1 MPKIIYI
8 EILINFYFHNIY
20 HRLYQSIEYMLKA
33 IIFDADGVLV
43 DSMYFQADAWV
54 KTFEEIGINITRRD
68 IYELEG
74 SNDSKLIKAVFAKI
88 GKDPEPQCF
97 EQLPEK
103 KREFFEF
110 DKIKPYEGIL
120 DCLKQ
125 LKQHFKLA
133 MVSGSNRET
142 VGKIVDKFFSG
153 CFDVVISGS
162 DHESGK
168 PDPDPF
174 LTALEKLDLTKNE
187 CIVVENAPLGI
198 TAARR
203 AGLYCVAVASMLE
216 PEMVQHADL
225 TLKDHDALLRYL
237 ISLTVNEPSNCPFE

>member
-1 MPKIIYI
+1 
-8 EILINFYFHNIY
+8 
-20 HRLYQSIEYMLKA
+20 MLKA

-43 DSMYFQADAWV
+43 DSMYFQANAWV
-54 KTFEEIGINITRRD
+54 KTFGDVGINITRRD

-74 SNDSKLIKAVFAKI
+74 SNDSRLIKAIFEKA
-88 GKDPEPQCF
+88 GREPEPQHF

-103 KREFFEF
+103 KRDALEF
-110 DKIKPYEGIL
+110 DQIKPYEGIL
-120 DCLKQ
+120 DCLKE

-133 MVSGSNRET
+133 MVSGSNRNT
-142 VGKIVDKFFSG
+142 VEKIVNKFFQD

-162 DHESGK
+162 DHERGK
-168 PDPDPF
+168 PDPDPY

-203 AGLYCVAVASMLE
+203 AGLYVVAVASVLE

-225 TLKDHDALLRYL
+225 VLKDHDALIRYL
-237 ISLTVNEPSNCPFE
+237 KSLTVNEHPGCSLSEI